1 MTTPFVPSD
10 TTSLESLKLLT
21 DEVRWQLLNALRYS
35 DRQVRELVEWLK
47 LPQNLVSYHLGI
59 LRQAGLVRTHRSEAD
74 ARVQYYSLDLPTLQH
89 YYDQI
94 GTSLHLSAV
103 SDKVAAIDS
112 LSVVFI
118 CSANSAR
125 SQIAEGLLRQLSS
138 GVLKVRSAG
147 ITPSEIHPTAIQ
159 VMAEIGIDIEYQQA
173 KRVED
178 LLDYQPDIV
187 ITVCDKAR
195 EVCDPCFDAPFQF
208 HWSIP
213 NPTHKIDDTQYQAFQ
228 QTRDLLFERIQ
239 GLLALLPALLHT
251 KQ

>member
-21 DEVRWQLLNALRYS
+21 DEVRWQLLHALRYS

-59 LRQAGLVRTHRSEAD
+59 LRQAGLVHTHRSEAD
-74 ARVQYYSLDLPTLQH
+74 ARVQYYSLDLPSLQH
-89 YYDQI
+89 YYEQI

-103 SDKVAAIDS
+103 SDKVATIDS

-125 SQIAEGLLRQLSS
+125 SQMAEGLLRQLSG
-138 GVLKVRSAG
+138 GVIKVRSAG
-147 ITPSEIHPTAIQ
+147 IKPSTIHPTAIQ
-159 VMAEIGIDIEYQQA
+159 VMTEIGIDIEYQQA
-173 KRVED
+173 KSIID
-178 LLDYQPDIV
+178 LQDYQPDVV

-195 EVCDPCFDAPFQF
+195 EICEPCFDAPLQL

-213 NPTHKIDDTQYQAFQ
+213 NPTYEIADTQYFAFQ
-228 QTRDLLFERIQ
+228 QTRDMLVERIQ
-239 GLLALLPALLHT
+239 GLLALLPVLTST

>member
-21 DEVRWQLLNALRYS
+21 DEVRWQLLHALRYS

-59 LRQAGLVRTHRSEAD
+59 LRQAGLVHTHRSEAD
-74 ARVQYYSLDLPTLQH
+74 ARVQYYSLDLPSLQH
-89 YYDQI
+89 YYEQI
-94 GTSLHLSAV
+94 GTSLHLLAV
-103 SDKVAAIDS
+103 SDKVATIDS

-125 SQIAEGLLRQLSS
+125 SQMAEGLLRQLSG
-138 GVLKVRSAG
+138 GVIKVRSAG
-147 ITPSEIHPTAIQ
+147 IKPSTIHPTAIQ
-159 VMAEIGIDIEYQQA
+159 VMTEIGIDIEYQQA
-173 KRVED
+173 KSIID
-178 LLDYQPDIV
+178 LQDYQPDVV

-195 EVCDPCFDAPFQF
+195 EICEPCFDAPLQL

-213 NPTHKIDDTQYQAFQ
+213 NPTYEIADTQYFAFQ
-228 QTRDLLFERIQ
+228 QTRDMLVERIQ
-239 GLLALLPALLHT
+239 GLLALLPVLTST